1 MFSNDRRWPSA
12 FHCIGGPPYPLSG
25 RATAGSRL
33 RETIRRSAYTSS
45 GRLGIP
51 ALLIRLPEAFLEG
64 QKKLLSTNIIT
75 LNATTTISGA
85 HRRIGVSR
93 FSRDPSL
100 IIDVFVPRLTCA
112 AMLDGSRVRRGD
124 YPTPIKSQSPLSPRS
139 SYSNTPPH
147 QLCARLPLARGGP
160 VQSKPTSSPYEMGEA
175 HQLLKGTAFFP
186 PG

>member
-1 MFSNDRRWPSA
+1 MA
-12 FHCIGGPPYPLSG
+12 LSL
-25 RATAGSRL
+25 SL
-33 RETIRRSAYTSS
+33 YRRSPLPTFRACNRRFEATRDHPPLRLYQQWPFRHTCAAYSLTR
-45 GRLGIP
+45 G
-51 ALLIRLPEAFLEG
+51 LPGGAE
-64 QKKLLSTNIIT
+64 KLLSTNIIT